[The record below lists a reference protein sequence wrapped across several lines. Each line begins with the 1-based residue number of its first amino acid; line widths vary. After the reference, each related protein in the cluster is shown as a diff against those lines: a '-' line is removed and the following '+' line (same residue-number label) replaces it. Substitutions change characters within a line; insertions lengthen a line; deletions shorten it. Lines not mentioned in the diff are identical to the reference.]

1 MYRFLQSTT
10 PACNYLFAIISLL
23 SLLSTPP
30 VFSAPIEIYC
40 FDYQRLQPSYIIT
53 KPITSIHQLNTH
65 TDSTPQG
72 YKSHVFLTSSANLQ
86 NQFRELAK
94 LHPNY
99 STLILPPTTRKSNPA
114 APLKKRFKIIHIG
127 DSHIQNDVLS
137 DAIRQQF
144 HAHFGNAGSGFLFP
158 YGLAKS
164 YGPRGISAQTLG
176 AWIDYKTMT
185 PSLERGLG
193 ITGYGLSSYTP
204 NARLHLNFSDKFKQ
218 IPYHRLKIWH
228 SVDSTSFDISAQA
241 TWETNAHLNYQALPL
256 LYKEIKDS
264 TPAQSWGQSTF
275 DLSAFGMNATTR
287 LSALDFEFPKT
298 ANSQTHT
305 DFYGFQLESANAS
318 GVEYQSY
325 GVVGSQFTHF
335 IQHAGYSI
343 EQLKYLQPN
352 IIIFSFGTNE
362 AYNGKLNDAGYYVA
376 VDTFLR
382 RLQLALPNT
391 AIVLSNC
398 QDTRSGGR
406 IPPKQREVNFLLKE
420 IANQRNYAYFDLNA
434 AMGGWNSIFKWQ
446 RQGLTLKDLVHFT
459 GSGYTLQGK
468 IIASALLEEYNQAS
482 PLPID
487 IDALDNEID
496 SMAKQLH
503 ITPLFA
509 NKTDEN
515 NRLHETPLNFD
526 STDLVSPVNKTPKP
540 QSSKQNQTKK
550 PSANTYKNIVH
561 VVKSGENLY
570 RIALRYNVTVEAI
583 VKRNNLKNPKA
594 VKPGQKLLIPKTR

>member
-1 MYRFLQSTT
+1 MFRLLKLTT
-10 PACNYLFAIISLL
+10 PTCSYLFAFITQL
-23 SLLSTPP
+23 SLVSIPLVFSTPLK
-30 VFSAPIEIYC
+30 VYGLACHPIHSPNFKAEPTAS
-40 FDYQRLQPSYIIT
+40 LQLS
-53 KPITSIHQLNTH
+53 NTN
-65 TDSTPQG
+65 TDSTPHT
-72 YKSHVFLTSSANLQ
+72 YKAHVFLTSSANLQ
-86 NQFRELAK
+86 NQCRELAK

-144 HAHFGNAGSGFLFP
+144 QTHFGNAGSGFLFP

-185 PSLERGLG
+185 PSLDRGLG

-228 SVDSTSFDISAQA
+228 SVDSTSFDLTAQA
-241 TWETNAHLNYQALPL
+241 TWETNSQLQYRELPL
-256 LYKEIKDS
+256 LYEDIKDS
-264 TPAQSWGQSTF
+264 TPARSWGQSTF
-275 DLSAFGMNATTR
+275 DLSSFGMNATTR

-298 ANSQTHT
+298 DNAQTHT
-305 DFYGFQLESANAS
+305 DFYGFQLESTNSS

-376 VDTFLR
+376 VDNFLR
-382 RLQLALPNT
+382 QLQLALPNT

-420 IANQRNYAYFDLNA
+420 LANQRNYAYFDLNA
-434 AMGGWNSIFKWQ
+434 AMGGWNSIYKWN

-459 GSGYTLQGK
+459 GAGYTLQGK

-487 IDALDNEID
+487 IDALDTEID
-496 SMAKQLH
+496 SLARMLQIFTASNNNPQNNVNLPAKEIQNLPD
-503 ITPLFA
+503 IQKNPSSSSQPTKRNQPS
-509 NKTDEN
+509 KS
-515 NRLHETPLNFD
+515 
-526 STDLVSPVNKTPKP
+526 STNSYSNV
-540 QSSKQNQTKK
+540 
-550 PSANTYKNIVH
+550 VH
-561 VVKSGENLY
+561 VVRSGESLY
-570 RIALRYNVTVEAI
+570 RIALRYNVTVDAI
-583 VKRNNLKNPKA
+583 VKKNNLKNPKSIR
-594 VKPGQKLLIPKTR
+594 PGQKLLIPRK

>member
-1 MYRFLQSTT
+1 MFRLLKLTT
-10 PACNYLFAIISLL
+10 PTCSYLFAFITQL
-23 SLLSTPP
+23 SLVSIPLVFSTPLK
-30 VFSAPIEIYC
+30 VYGLACHPIHLHNFKAEPTAS
-40 FDYQRLQPSYIIT
+40 LQLS
-53 KPITSIHQLNTH
+53 NTNS
-65 TDSTPQG
+65 DSTPHT
-72 YKSHVFLTSSANLQ
+72 YKAHVFLTTSANLQ
-86 NQFRELAK
+86 NQCRELAK

-144 HAHFGNAGSGFLFP
+144 QTHFGNAGSGFLFP

-185 PSLERGLG
+185 PSLDRGLG

-204 NARLHLNFSDKFKQ
+204 NARIHLNFSDKFKQ

-228 SVDSTSFDISAQA
+228 SVDSTSFDLTAQA
-241 TWETNAHLNYQALPL
+241 TWETNAHLNYQSLPL
-256 LYKEIKDS
+256 MYKEIKDS
-264 TPAQSWGQSTF
+264 TPARSWGQSTF

-298 ANSQTHT
+298 AHTQTHT
-305 DFYGFQLESANAS
+305 DFYGFQLETANTS

-382 RLQLALPNT
+382 QLQRALPNT

-406 IPPKQREVNFLLKE
+406 IPPKQREVNFLLQE

-434 AMGGWNSIFKWQ
+434 AMGGWNSIYKWQ
-446 RQGLTLKDLVHFT
+446 RKGLTLKDLVHFT
-459 GSGYTLQGK
+459 GTGYSLQGK

-487 IDALDNEID
+487 IDALDTEID
-496 SMAKQLH
+496 SFTRMLQLFTATYNNAQNN
-503 ITPLFA
+503 INLPEKEVEGL
-509 NKTDEN
+509 TDIQKN
-515 NRLHETPLNFD
+515 P
-526 STDLVSPVNKTPKP
+526 
-540 QSSKQNQTKK
+540 SSSSQPTKRIQ
-550 PSANTYKNIVH
+550 PSKSSSNSYSNVVH
-561 VVKSGENLY
+561 VVRSGESLY
-570 RIALRYNVTVEAI
+570 RIALRYNVTVNAI
-583 VKRNNLKNPKA
+583 VKKNNLKNPKSIR
-594 VKPGQKLLIPKTR
+594 PGQKLLIPRK